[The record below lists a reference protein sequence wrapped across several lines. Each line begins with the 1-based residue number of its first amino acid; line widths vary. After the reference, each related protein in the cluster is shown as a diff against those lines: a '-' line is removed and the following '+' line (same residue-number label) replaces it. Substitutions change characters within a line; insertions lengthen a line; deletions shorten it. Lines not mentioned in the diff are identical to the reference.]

1 MEQVKKTR
9 GPGTSVKKTRTRVS
23 IDFPT
28 PEAAFDWLE
37 EQKDFGLWDHDV
49 GYVLSDAIH
58 EEGAAYRNE
67 FLVRRHGRGNGR
79 EIVRGL
85 YAAYSIIENREE
97 V

>member
-1 MEQVKKTR
+1 MEQVK
-9 GPGTSVKKTRTRVS
+9 
-23 IDFPT
+23 
-28 PEAAFDWLE
+28 
-37 EQKDFGLWDHDV
+37 KDFGLWDHDV